1 MIVKVDGLVKRY
13 GKLVAL
19 DYLNFEVEEGEI
31 FPIRT

>member
-19 DYLNFEVEEGEI
+19 DYLISMLKKVRYSTSG
-31 FPIRT
+31 T